1 MAGVGEKFFR
11 RRGFEDFPFV
21 HEDDAVSDGAREA
34 HFVRDHQH
42 GDAAVFREF
51 DHHVQH
57 FFDHFRVERRG
68 RFVEE
73 QHFTVHAQGTGGGGA
88 GVFADVGE
96 RDAFGLGGN
105 AVAEGIGGGMG
116 AACDGGEEEGEDVV
130 VHGVS

>member
-1 MAGVGEKFFR
+1 MDGGEVALLDGLQR
-11 RRGFEDFPFV
+11 REDFAARLQVLAFLRPAG
-21 HEDDAVSDGAREA
+21 DAVAGADEVIA
-34 HFVRDHQH
+34 VVVGKEDVN
-42 GDAAVFREF
+42 AAVLGEVA
-51 DHHVQH
+51 DGVAT
-57 FFDHFRVERRG
+57 V
-68 RFVEE
+68 RFGG
-73 QHFTVHAQGTGGGGA
+73 QRQGGGGA

>member
-1 MAGVGEKFFR
+1 MALASPPSGL
-11 RRGFEDFPFV
+11 
-21 HEDDAVSDGAREA
+21 AVSVKAVAAR
-34 HFVRDHQH
+34 
-42 GDAAVFREF
+42 
-51 DHHVQH
+51 
-57 FFDHFRVERRG
+57 
-68 RFVEE
+68 
-73 QHFTVHAQGTGGGGA
+73 

>member
-1 MAGVGEKFFR
+1 MSAILTSTVVLPKPYS
-11 RRGFEDFPFV
+11 RRGTGV
-21 HEDDAVSDGAREA
+21 AT
-34 HFVRDHQH
+34 VRFGGQ
-42 GDAAVFREF
+42 R
-51 DHHVQH
+51 Q
-57 FFDHFRVERRG
+57 
-68 RFVEE
+68 
-73 QHFTVHAQGTGGGGA
+73 GGGGA